1 LPVFALVSE
10 LKGVCRRKKTPSLLL
25 LLPPPPPPPPPPLKR
40 MKRTATSILPLLQ
53 AAPSYRAGA
62 AVNFPRKTNVTIFM
76 AGLTLCV
83 QGENR
88 AGKET
93 ERKGE
98 KGC

>member
-1 LPVFALVSE
+1 
-10 LKGVCRRKKTPSLLL
+10 
-25 LLPPPPPPPPPPLKR
+25 
-40 MKRTATSILPLLQ
+40 MATSRLPLLR
-53 AAPSYRAGA
+53 ADPSYPAGS
-62 AVNFPRKTNVTIFM
+62 AVNFPRKTNVTIFV

-88 AGKET
+88 AGKEA

>member
-1 LPVFALVSE
+1 VSE
-10 LKGVCRRKKTPSLLL
+10 LNGVCRRKKTPSLLL
-25 LLPPPPPPPPPPLKR
+25 LLPPPPPPPLKR
-40 MKRTATSILPLLQ
+40 MKRTVTSILPLLQ
-53 AAPSYRAGA
+53 AAPSYPAGA

-76 AGLTLCV
+76 TGLTLCV